1 MKKMMWATLFA
12 CLYFATLLAGSDPK
26 ATAKTYLESFFKRD
40 FETMW
45 TLQDETMRRVFG
57 KQAMEQSS
65 KTIEVAFGAFEA
77 ILSIEESEVQGYH
90 VFLFYTKMQKS
101 YAQITVSVDS
111 QNLVA
116 GFYAK
121 PAPSPSALTPPYA
134 DTQRFTEEEVVF
146 GSEQWPVYGALTL
159 PKIDA
164 PYPLVILV
172 GGSGPT
178 DRDSTIGP
186 NKPFRDLAYGLSSA
200 GVAVLRYDKRP
211 ATHGERMLLSET
223 SERGAVWDEYLEDLE
238 AAIAYAS
245 ELESIGPIYLAGHSL
260 GGQAAAY
267 VAIESECLSGLIL
280 LAAPARRFAQISI
293 DQNRYFFSSS
303 GLPQEQLDA
312 VVSFFQSVLNREL
325 PPEIEIQPGLTVGY
339 LYDWDRYQTM
349 DSLEKVRLPVIAL
362 QGEEDFQATM
372 DGDFLPLKEAFGD
385 SSRFTFKSFPGLNH
399 LFMRTETDVFHT
411 VDEYQTEGFVAYDPT
426 FDRFWRKREK
436 IRKNNA

>member
-1 MKKMMWATLFA
+1 MWALALACLCFSVLFA
-12 CLYFATLLAGSDPK
+12 GSKAK

-57 KQAMEQSS
+57 KLAMSQSFQ
-65 KTIEVAFGAFEA
+65 TIKSSFGAFEEV
-77 ILSIEESEVQGYH
+77 LGIEESEVQGYN
-90 VFLFYTKMQKS
+90 VFLFYTKMQKA
-101 YAQITVSVDS
+101 YALITVSVDA

-121 PAPSPSALTPPYA
+121 PAPAPAPSASTPPYA
-134 DTQRFTEEEVVF
+134 DTERFTEKEVAF
-146 GSEQWPVYGALTL
+146 GSEQWPVYGALTR
-159 PKIDA
+159 PKGDA

-178 DRDSTIGP
+178 DKDSTIGP
-186 NKPFRDLAYGLSSA
+186 NKPFRDLAYGLSSG
-200 GVAVLRYDKRP
+200 GVAVLRYDKRSV
-211 ATHGERMLLSET
+211 THGERMLRVGISEQ
-223 SERGAVWDEYLEDLE
+223 GAVWDEYLEDLE
-238 AAIAYAS
+238 AAIVYACK
-245 ELESIGPIYLAGHSL
+245 LEDIGPIYLAGHSL

-267 VAIESECLSGLIL
+267 IAAESEGLSGLIL
-280 LAAPARRFAQISI
+280 LAVPARRFAQISI
-293 DQNRYFFSSS
+293 DQNRYFFPSS

-312 VVSFFQSVLNREL
+312 VVSFFQSVLDREL
-325 PPEIEIQPGLTVGY
+325 PPEMEIQPGLTVGY

-349 DSLEKVRLPVIAL
+349 DSLEKARLPVIAL

-399 LFMRTETDVFHT
+399 LLMRTEIGVFHT
-411 VDEYQTEGFVAYDPT
+411 VDEYQTDGFVAYEVVDT
-426 FDRFWRKREK
+426 LLSW
-436 IRKNNA
+436 IRQTRSE